1 MNPDLAPRP
10 ISASD
15 KVAAHHLD
23 RLAVV
28 YVRQSTLQQIEH
40 HRESTQLQYGLADR
54 ACRLGWPR
62 PKVVIIDEDFG
73 LSAASAEGRA
83 GFQRLVAEVGL
94 GHVGLVLGFQVSRLA
109 RSVATGTSSLRV
121 CALAGTLIADS
132 DGMYIERSTTI
143 ASCSA

>member
-1 MNPDLAPRP
+1 MSPDLAPHP
-10 ISASD
+10 VSASD

-62 PKVVIIDEDFG
+62 PKVMVIDEYLG
-73 LSAASAEGRA
+73 LSAASTEGRT
-83 GFQRLVAEVGL
+83 GFQRLVP
-94 GHVGLVLGFQVSRLA
+94 RLA
-109 RSVATGTSSLRV
+109 SATSAWCSASRSRAWPAPVATGTSS
-121 CALAGTLIADS
+121 S
-132 DGMYIERSTTI
+132 RS
-143 ASCSA
+143 ARSPEH